1 MNLEIWKK
9 AKKSLGITFDEL
21 AKKTNIAPKNTP
33 KKHYLSK

>member
-21 AKKTNIAPKNTP
+21 AKNKHCP
-33 KKHYLSK
+33 KKYPKKLLFE

>member
-21 AKKTNIAPKNTP
+21 AKKTLPQKYP
-33 KKHYLSK
+33 KKLLFE